1 MGEQWIQGIIL
12 KPTGPVSYE
21 VQVGN
26 RVIHRNV
33 DQLRSCAQLYIDTS
47 TNSESE
53 IADDGAQLSPSTE
66 DNSST
71 PTAINDG
78 IVRPTSSTS
87 PISIGDASSSTSS
100 TPPSRNIDDDML
112 PPPSPTGVNGKDPA
126 TSTPETRHQDR
137 FMFESPLLT

>member
-33 DQLRSCAQLYIDTS
+33 DQLRSCAQLYVDTS

-78 IVRPTSSTS
+78 IVQPTSSTS
-87 PISIGDASSSTSS
+87 PISIGDASS
-100 TPPSRNIDDDML
+100 
-112 PPPSPTGVNGKDPA
+112 
-126 TSTPETRHQDR
+126 
-137 FMFESPLLT
+137 